1 MKKTL
6 YSILCGTLVIC
17 ILFVGYLY
25 FNNKIGVGKVQLKLN
40 VTSLLDQDEDWIVSG
55 EVSDTLAAYI
65 MYSEDMK
72 DFEFS
77 IFVNRP
83 GLSFG
88 YFSHSGE
95 RTIAMEESIAEFT
108 IDGYTERAFISMNR
122 QNVKRV
128 VIEDVNNFNEMD
140 INSEA
145 PFVIILPV
153 DSGKISF
160 YDADGNKL
168 DYVNCPL

>member
-25 FNNKIGVGKVQLKLN
+25 FNNKIGVGKVRLKSN

-55 EVSDTLAAYI
+55 EV
-65 MYSEDMK
+65 
-72 DFEFS
+72 
-77 IFVNRP
+77 
-83 GLSFG
+83 
-88 YFSHSGE
+88 
-95 RTIAMEESIAEFT
+95 IAEFT
-108 IDGYTERAFISMNR
+108 IDGYSERAFISMNR

-160 YDADGNKL
+160 YDVDGNKL